1 MGCKDFP
8 QLRKSILITPR
19 ELTCERVTTKAIEL
33 RFFPIR
39 RLSLEVKD
47 FVLIE
52 ATSQRMI
59 NWNSF

>member
-19 ELTCERVTTKAIEL
+19 ELTCKQVTTEAIEL

>member
-19 ELTCERVTTKAIEL
+19 ELTCKQVTMEAIEL

-39 RLSLEVKD
+39 RLSLELKVFFESK
-47 FVLIE
+47 LHHKG
-52 ATSQRMI
+52 
-59 NWNSF
+59 